1 MIRIAGKNQIHSIY
15 IINRKPG
22 RFPSLLISRPGT
34 DENSIDD
41 ERCAV
46 CQPMLYPPYNIEKLS
61 RHCWAVTHWFKKNHG
76 IKKKIQ
82 QNSVDRES
90 WNFLGNPWGILG
102 YRRNPVP
109 VISPRCIHVAP
120 NRTLWAPFRLVH
132 VVNAASR
139 SLILQLPVK
148 FKMNQIERL
157 RRCFSQFFQK
167 ITRISID
174 YCIILYSRKIQK

>member
-1 MIRIAGKNQIHSIY
+1 MKIALMMRDARSASRCCTHHTTSSNLAGIVGLWLIDQKKSWNQ
-15 IINRKPG
+15 KT
-22 RFPSLLISRPGT
+22 L
-34 DENSIDD
+34 
-41 ERCAV
+41 
-46 CQPMLYPPYNIEKLS
+46 QK
-61 RHCWAVTHWFKKNHG
+61 
-76 IKKKIQ
+76 
-82 QNSVDRES
+82 NSVDRES

-120 NRTLWAPFRLVH
+120 NRTLWAPFRLAH